1 MNNSAPLNSDWPV
14 TPNNAATIPT
24 PWSNWFQQVFLAI
37 AGVVK
42 TFNITI
48 TLDFANTAAGG
59 QSSLTATVDG
69 ARSGDLV
76 MVTPTADV
84 SGMIFTGVVTAR
96 DTVTVY
102 AKNFSTGA
110 VDPASQIY
118 RILVV
123 QN

>member
-1 MNNSAPLNSDWPV
+1 MNNSAPLNSDWPISAE
-14 TPNNAATIPT
+14 NKATIPT
-24 PWSNWFQQVFLAI
+24 PWSNWFQQVFLAV

-42 TFNITI
+42 TFNVTV
-48 TLDFANTAAGG
+48 TLNFANTAAGA
-59 QSSLTATVDG
+59 QSSLTATVNG

-76 MVTPTADV
+76 IVTPTADE
-84 SGMIFTGVVTAR
+84 SGMIFTGVVTAI

-102 AKNFSTGA
+102 AKNFSTAPVNPG
-110 VDPASQIY
+110 SQVY

>member
-1 MNNSAPLNSDWPV
+1 MNNSAPLNSDWPISV
-14 TPNNAATIPT
+14 ENKATIPT
-24 PWSNWFQQVFLAI
+24 PWSNWFQQVFLAV

-42 TFNITI
+42 TFNVTV
-48 TLDFANTAAGG
+48 TLDFANTGAGA
-59 QSSLTATVDG
+59 QSSLTATVNG

-76 MVTPTADV
+76 IVTPTADV
-84 SGMIFTGVVTAR
+84 SGMIFTGVVTAI

-110 VDPASQIY
+110 VNPGSQVY